1 MPNSDFTAITFS
13 PVTEFIEKTRKLR
26 DLYGSSF
33 ILSYLAESVCRE
45 AQGKLGA
52 HAVVSPALLNI
63 TMGTPDQI
71 LIQGNFTQEATKE
84 AFFTAWARVIDACR
98 DWVERSCTHWIDT
111 TYPKRIDDNGQQ
123 QKEPHLLPW
132 YRDWQHWKNHAWE
145 VFWAQG
151 ATIPEALDALAAAE
165 RQRNWIGINWT
176 GESSTLS
183 GVDAIAYPG
192 LGLKI
197 FPKQGRMSDTDDQ
210 IRSFFQ
216 ELNLKIGESILADD
230 LAESSNNQA
239 SRLRTLATRYN
250 ITSGQREEPQ
260 HQEHQRFRQ
269 ELAQSLGEAIVTN
282 REQLSILELT
292 KRLTTLK
299 TVAQDPKLKIQFP
312 KSFKDVNLWK
322 TDQPMGWFRGDGD
335 QAGEY
340 VRSITQGQD
349 AVDKLRIFS
358 SQMRQWGQ
366 WLQESF
372 DQQLGRIVFAGGDDF
387 LGVFY
392 AAAKPTTAMDW
403 LSRFKQ
409 NAWHVGQA
417 GTPDP
422 KPITPSVGFV
432 WASPQVPQRD
442 VLQHCELA
450 EQAAKTGGRDR
461 VCLRV
466 LFSSGTYLEWVCPW
480 RFLPVLHDYCDR
492 TQQNGQANWA
502 HIFNDVAVLESR
514 HAFQGKDVE
523 GKPVDN
529 CLNVALALFNIYF
542 REDDFTKNSADT
554 WDSFDKTEF
563 YNLMTTS
570 KSCNEP
576 DYWEQEGLWNLYNGQ
591 KSYNAQG
598 AQRRKTGILGDRAS
612 YTQDEQPEGTLNIFE
627 AKQAL
632 TSWIINLAK
641 VGFHLCSNT

>member
-1 MPNSDFTAITFS
+1 MPNSEFTAITFS

-71 LIQGNFTQEATKE
+71 VIQGNFTQEETKTSFL
-84 AFFTAWARVIDACR
+84 AAWGKVIDTCH
-98 DWVERSCTHWIDT
+98 DWIEQSCSGWIDIAYQEWIDNGEW
-111 TYPKRIDDNGQQ
+111 YPKASRT
-123 QKEPHLLPW
+123 LPW
-132 YRDWQHWKNHAWE
+132 NRDWQHWKNHAWE

-197 FPKQGRMSDTDDQ
+197 SPKQGRMSDADEQ
-210 IRSFFQ
+210 IRSFFH
-216 ELNLKIGESILADD
+216 ELNLKIGEAILADE
-230 LAESSNNQA
+230 LTNHPKNPS

-250 ITSGQREEPQ
+250 ITPNQREDPK
-260 HQEHQRFRQ
+260 HPEHQSLRQ

-299 TVAQDPKLKIQFP
+299 TVAQDQELEIQFP
-312 KSFKDVNLWK
+312 ESFKDVNLWP

-335 QAGEY
+335 QAGEH
-340 VRSITQGQD
+340 VRSITQGPN
-349 AVDKLRIFS
+349 AVDELRTFS
-358 SQMRQWGQ
+358 NQMRQWGK

-372 DQQLGRIVFAGGDDF
+372 DQQLGRIIFAGGDDF

-392 AAAKPTTAMDW
+392 AAAKPTVAIDW
-403 LSRFKQ
+403 LCRFNQ
-409 NAWHVGQA
+409 DVWHLGQA
-417 GTPDP
+417 GTADP
-422 KPITPSVGFV
+422 KPITPSIGFV

-442 VLQHCELA
+442 ILQHCELA
-450 EQAAKTGGRDR
+450 EQAAKNGGRDR

-466 LFSSGTYLEWVCPW
+466 LFSSGTYLEWVCPR
-480 RFLPVLHDYCDR
+480 RFLPVLQDYCDR

-514 HAFQGKDVE
+514 HAFQDKDAE
-523 GKPVDN
+523 GKPVDD

-542 REDDFTKNSADT
+542 REDNSTKNSAGI
-554 WDSFDKTEF
+554 WELPDKTEF
-563 YNLMTTS
+563 YNLMKTS

-576 DYWEQEGLWNLYNGQ
+576 DYWEQEGLWNLYNGLNPYH
-591 KSYNAQG
+591 SQG
-598 AQRRKTGILGDRAS
+598 TQRRKTGILGDRAS
-612 YTQDEQPEGTLNIFE
+612 YTQNEQPEGTLNISK
-627 AKQAL
+627 AKQAF